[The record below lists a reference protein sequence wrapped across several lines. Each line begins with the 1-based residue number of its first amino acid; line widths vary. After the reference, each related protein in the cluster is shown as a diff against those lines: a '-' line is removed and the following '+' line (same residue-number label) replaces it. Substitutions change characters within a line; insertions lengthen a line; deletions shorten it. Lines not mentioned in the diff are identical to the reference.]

1 MLVFMRWRKRG
12 LALRRRAHIWMS
24 EALLLL
30 LLLLLHPILLLHPPL
45 PLSFA
50 VLDLRHGG
58 SSTKAEAT
66 AADAHHLVEVPPVAV
81 LFPLPLLPLHDLP
94 LPHPFPRLLL
104 SQLSVPQFPFPFP
117 FPFDLLHVVPQF
129 AFALCVSFLPFPILH
144 RGLPRLLLLH
154 LPLHELPL
162 P

>member
-1 MLVFMRWRKRG
+1 
-12 LALRRRAHIWMS
+12 MS
-24 EALLLL
+24 EALL
-30 LLLLLHPILLLHPPL
+30 LLLLLHPILLLHPSL

-104 SQLSVPQFPFPFP
+104 SQLSVPQFPFPF
-117 FPFDLLHVVPQF
+117 DLLHVVPQF
-129 AFALCVSFLPFPILH
+129 AIALCVSFLPFPILH

-154 LPLHELPL
+154 LPLHELLL